1 MSRILPTN
9 NHERE
14 LLGLGFQRIAGIDE
28 VGRGALAGP
37 VVAAVV
43 LLPGG
48 SIIERV
54 RDSKQVPERERE
66 SLYDLILERAI
77 AWSVG
82 IVSHR
87 EIDRIN
93 ILQATFQAMRLAVAG
108 LSITP
113 DYVLVDGRDA
123 VAFGIPCRA
132 IIGGDALCHAIA
144 AASIVAKVTRDRIMR
159 REHERT
165 PHYGFHQHKG
175 YGTAMHREAILR
187 YGPAEI
193 HRWSFLGK
201 ILPNPDR
208 TDPGA

>member
-1 MSRILPTN
+1 MSRIPPTN
-9 NHERE
+9 DHERE
-14 LLGLGFQRIAGIDE
+14 LLGLGYQRIAGIDE

-43 LLPGG
+43 LLPEG
-48 SIIERV
+48 IIIDRV
-54 RDSKQVPERERE
+54 RDSKQVPDGERER
-66 SLYDLILERAI
+66 LHDLILERAL

-108 LSITP
+108 LSIPP

-123 VAFGIPCRA
+123 VDFGVPCRA
-132 IIGGDALCHAIA
+132 IIGGDALCHSIA

-159 REHERT
+159 REHERS

-175 YGTAMHREAILR
+175 YGTPMHRAAILR
-187 YGPAEI
+187 YGPTEI

-201 ILPNPDR
+201 ILPNLDGN
-208 TDPGA
+208 DQNL